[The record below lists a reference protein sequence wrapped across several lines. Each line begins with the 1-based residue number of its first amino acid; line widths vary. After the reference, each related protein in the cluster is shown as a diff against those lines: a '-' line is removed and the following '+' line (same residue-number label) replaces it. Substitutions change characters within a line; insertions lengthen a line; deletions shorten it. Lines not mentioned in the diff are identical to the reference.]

1 MEYIYYMHGIYSIE
15 PWEVGIMIKN
25 MDAKSIMIYIAIVV
39 GLFLL
44 AMALKFKKSIA
55 FRMVL
60 KFLIGAGF
68 IYALNACIGLLGDNL
83 NVDLTIPL
91 NPMTAAAIGYL
102 QVPGIVLV
110 YLIKYV
116 IYPIA

>member
-1 MEYIYYMHGIYSIE
+1 ML
-15 PWEVGIMIKN
+15 KN

-55 FRMVL
+55 FKIVFR
-60 KFLIGAGF
+60 FLIGAGF
-68 IYALNACIGLLGDNL
+68 IYALNAGIGLLGDGL
-83 NVDLTIPL
+83 KVDLTIPL
-91 NPMTAAAIGYL
+91 NPMTAAAVGYL

-116 IYPIA
+116 IYPAV